1 MAGKQLQ
8 RVTKGVSR
16 VVKID
21 AQMIDRVLE
30 EISRD
35 SKKVLRFL
43 WWICDPNGVVRK
55 EGRSGRRAKCVDI

>member
-1 MAGKQLQ
+1 MAGKRVE

-16 VVKID
+16 VKID

-30 EISRD
+30 EISRA

-43 WWICDPNGVVRK
+43 
-55 EGRSGRRAKCVDI
+55 